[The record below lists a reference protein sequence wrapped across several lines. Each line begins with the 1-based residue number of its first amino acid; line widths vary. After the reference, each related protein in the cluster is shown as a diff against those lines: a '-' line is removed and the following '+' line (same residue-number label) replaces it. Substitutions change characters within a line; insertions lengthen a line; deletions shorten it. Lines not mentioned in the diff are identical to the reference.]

1 MTQLEIDALCAAS
14 GSILGHL
21 TAGGVRTLQALSVN
35 VMAGASV
42 GFFFGP
48 TMADYIHAEPGREA
62 GGICFGLAV
71 VGGLVIPTLL
81 RGLRPW
87 TERNTDNVIGR
98 IAGRVVNMLGTIAG
112 EPSPGKTA
120 DKPEDTK

>member
-35 VMAGASV
+35 VMTGASA
-42 GFFFGP
+42 GFFMGP
-48 TMADYIHAEPGREA
+48 TLADYINAAPGREA
-62 GGICFGLAV
+62 GGVCFGLAV

-98 IAGRVVNMLGTIAG
+98 IAGRVVNMLGPIAG
-112 EPSPGKTA
+112 DKPA
-120 DKPEDTK
+120 DKSEVQK